1 MLIYFSR
8 SAWSSIQ
15 ESALNLKQSEVNVL
29 VRVVYRVWTP
39 LCSSRSLVARAA
51 SELQNGGRTDVW
63 CLDAPMFV
71 WRFLPDQWLV
81 MHLWAQSAT
90 QANII
95 GQQEQQ
101 TEQRRM
107 KTLALRM
114 AFAHCN
120 MWKIT
125 VSFNDCTNTEH
136 ALSISRC
143 MFPVYLKWL
152 LFMAT
157 LDKISYILMP
167 LLLSL

>member
-1 MLIYFSR
+1 MSAAAHEVPSRNQRSIWSKVKSMFRPVLCIVCRLRFARLALWLWKPSVSCRTWLDGRVMLR
-8 SAWSSIQ
+8 
-15 ESALNLKQSEVNVL
+15 
-29 VRVVYRVWTP
+29 
-39 LCSSRSLVARAA
+39 CS
-51 SELQNGGRTDVW
+51 DV
-63 CLDAPMFV
+63 V

-81 MHLWAQSAT
+81 MHFWAQSTT

-95 GQQEQQ
+95 GQQR

-114 AFAHCN
+114 AFIHYN

-125 VSFNDCTNTEH
+125 VLFNDCTNTEH
-136 ALSISRC
+136 ALSRSRLMHLC

-152 LFMAT
+152 LFMVT
-157 LDKISYILMP
+157 LEKRSYIFMP

>member
-1 MLIYFSR
+1 MKFHPGISAQLEAKWSQCSGPCCVSCVDFALLVSLFSC
-8 SAWSSIQ
+8 
-15 ESALNLKQSEVNVL
+15 ESRQ
-29 VRVVYRVWTP
+29 W
-39 LCSSRSLVARAA
+39 AA
-51 SELQNGGRTDVW
+51 ERGRTDVW

-81 MHLWAQSAT
+81 THLWAQSAT

-157 LDKISYILMP
+157 LEKRSYILMP
-167 LLLSL
+167 LLLSS